1 MRKIKRIK
9 NLLHTAMIFISVYS
23 VSILFMPLASDLSS
37 KTHRISTII
46 LGLIFWVSV
55 GIAYSSMF
63 MANKKRK
70 ELGYEKHSKSRLGIF
85 SFFSNVLATVVD
97 FLLFVSV
104 VLFVVLLFVPNNR
117 LMYVALFMLVWSI
130 NFHCILNG
138 KTYAVSKID
147 LNRGEGNDE
156 KNKLVC

>member
-9 NLLHTAMIFISVYS
+9 KLLHTAMIFVSVYS

-55 GIAYSSMF
+55 VVAYSSMF

-70 ELGYEKHSKSRLGIF
+70 ELGYEKHSKNRLGIF

-97 FLLFVSV
+97 FLLFVKIYYLIAQKVQMDSEENEEAEIEG
-104 VLFVVLLFVPNNR
+104 NNR
-117 LMYVALFMLVWSI
+117 Y
-130 NFHCILNG
+130 NG
-138 KTYAVSKID
+138 EEEEMPNEQNQNVESV
-147 LNRGEGNDE
+147 EE
-156 KNKLVC
+156 QQQSEQQ